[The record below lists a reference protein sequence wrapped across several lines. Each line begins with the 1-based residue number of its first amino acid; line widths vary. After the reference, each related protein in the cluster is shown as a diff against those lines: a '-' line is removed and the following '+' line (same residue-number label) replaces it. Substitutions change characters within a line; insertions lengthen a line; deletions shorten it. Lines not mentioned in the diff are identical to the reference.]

1 MNTQLSKFIY
11 LFKTNKKL
19 ANLIETNRS
28 KYNNDGENFQ
38 DLDNISDFET
48 NDYKQH
54 QQLNNNKSKFIN
66 NNNNEDYQEKLCYSN
81 LNNTGENNNINNNNR
96 LIKSSTI
103 TTAKISENE
112 SKINK
117 IKSISNNKKLTKSD
131 KLILGNNSTKS
142 IEQEGTS
149 LINLKTKAV
158 SYNSDLVEIFKDM
171 ATFEWPN
178 LVEDQVKINNNTN
191 AVNLEKSTGTTTV
204 ITKQLKFEDNL
215 NDNKNCKKSI
225 ETSTSVSNISNK
237 LSKLST
243 KKDRVVLTTT
253 SFSTSNINQHDKE
266 LFKNGSPPPP
276 PLPTNPPP
284 DDDELDQTKQLTSII
299 TNNTKS
305 KSRKALKTKH
315 REQSGECPHHQ
326 HHRFRSY
333 SRGNKNNPDRSHR
346 SGYLTGPFA
355 SKAHSCC
362 SSRSSSVKIVNI
374 LGKEIIKLPNFLE
387 REIKVRKNFQ
397 PLGISSVD
405 CQIDEGINGCT
416 ILKIDPNTACAKD
429 NNLKVGDYLL
439 SVNNEQ
445 MRNLTNSSAKAIL
458 NRASL
463 TCTDV
468 V

>member
-1 MNTQLSKFIY
+1 M
-11 LFKTNKKL
+11 
-19 ANLIETNRS
+19 IETNRS
-28 KYNNDGENFQ
+28 NNNNDEENFQ

-48 NDYKQH
+48 NNYKQH
-54 QQLNNNKSKFIN
+54 QQQPNNKSKLNQNSN
-66 NNNNEDYQEKLCYSN
+66 NKDINEDYDEKLCFSN
-81 LNNTGENNNINNNNR
+81 LNNTGENNNNYNNHNNNR

-103 TTAKISENE
+103 TTTKTSENE
-112 SKINK
+112 SKTNK
-117 IKSISNNKKLTKSD
+117 LKSNNNSKKLTKSD
-131 KLILGNNSTKS
+131 KLILGNNSSKT
-142 IEQEGTS
+142 IDQEGASSSTS
-149 LINLKTKAV
+149 LINRNLKAKAA
-158 SYNSDLVEIFKDM
+158 SCNSDLVEIFKDM
-171 ATFEWPN
+171 ATFEWPH
-178 LVEDQVKINNNTN
+178 LVEDQVNKNNTSN
-191 AVNLEKSTGTTTV
+191 NLEKSTATTTI

-215 NDNKNCKKSI
+215 NDSNNNNNICKKSI
-225 ETSTSVSNISNK
+225 ETSSSVSNINNK
-237 LSKLST
+237 LGKSST

-266 LFKNGSPPPP
+266 FLKHSSPPPP
-276 PLPTNPPP
+276 PIPTNPPP
-284 DDDELDQTKQLTSII
+284 DDDELEPPKSSSAILSATNATATKT
-299 TNNTKS
+299 

-315 REQSGECPHHQ
+315 KEQTGECLHHQ
-326 HHRFRSY
+326 NHHRFRSY
-333 SRGNKNNPDRSHR
+333 SRGSKNNQDRSHR
-346 SGYLTGPFA
+346 SGYSTGPFT

-416 ILKIDPNTACAKD
+416 IQKIDPNTACAKD